1 MMDKGEDM
9 NRKGLLLVLS
19 GPSGAGKGTI
29 CKSFMRKNK
38 DVKLSVSTTTREM
51 RCGEVD
57 GVSYNFIKKEE
68 FEQSLKEDGFIEHV
82 HVFGNYYGT
91 PRSIVEE
98 NINKGID
105 VLLEIEIIGAM
116 QIKEKYPEAVLIFV
130 LPPTIGELE
139 KRIVKRGTENKDQI
153 KDRLGRALSEIRK
166 INEYSYF
173 IINKDVEE
181 AVDYVQSIIKAE
193 KSSVKRYSEE
203 IINFYQ
209 EEK

>member
-1 MMDKGEDM
+1 MD
-9 NRKGLLLVLS
+9 RKGLLLVLS

-29 CKSFMRKNK
+29 CERFMQKNN

-57 GVSYNFIKKEE
+57 GVSYNFITKGD
-68 FEQSLKEDGFIEHV
+68 FEKALSENGFLEHV

-91 PRSIVEE
+91 PKKAVEE
-98 NINKGID
+98 SINQGID
-105 VLLEIEIIGAM
+105 VLLEIEIVGAM

-130 LPPTIGELE
+130 LPPTITELE
-139 KRIVKRGTENKDQI
+139 NRIVKRGTETNDQI
-153 KDRLGRALSEIRK
+153 KDRLSRALSEIRK

-173 IINKDVEE
+173 IINKDIEESVEYME
-181 AVDYVQSIIKAE
+181 SIIKAE
-193 KSSVKRYSEE
+193 KSSVKRYSEQ
-203 IINFYQ
+203 IFNFYQ

>member
-1 MMDKGEDM
+1 M

-29 CKSFMRKNK
+29 CKSFMKKNK
-38 DVKLSVSTTTREM
+38 DVKLSVSTTTRAM
-51 RCGEVD
+51 RSGEVD

-68 FEQSLKEDGFIEHV
+68 FEKLLKEDGFIEHV

-91 PRSIVEE
+91 PRSIIEE
-98 NINKGID
+98 SIDKGID
-105 VLLEIEIIGAM
+105 VLLEIEIVGAM

-130 LPPTIGELE
+130 LPPTIDELE
-139 KRIVKRGTENKDQI
+139 KRIVKRGTETKEQI
-153 KDRLGRALSEIRK
+153 KDRLGRALSEIKK

-181 AVDYVQSIIKAE
+181 AVNYIQSIIKAE
-193 KSSVKRYSEE
+193 KSSVKRYCEE

>member
-1 MMDKGEDM
+1 MD
-9 NRKGLLLVLS
+9 RKGLLLVLS

-29 CKSFMRKNK
+29 CESFMKKNK
-38 DVKLSVSTTTREM
+38 DVRLSVSTTTRKM
-51 RCGEVD
+51 RTGEID
-57 GVSYNFIKKEE
+57 GISYNFITKDL
-68 FEQSLKEDGFIEHV
+68 FEKSLDENGFLEHV

-116 QIKEKYPEAVLIFV
+116 QIKEKYPDAVLIFV
-130 LPPTIGELE
+130 LPPTICELE
-139 KRIVKRGTENKDQI
+139 KRIVKRGTETTEQI
-153 KDRLGRALSEIRK
+153 KDRLSRALSEIRK

-181 AVDYVQSIIKAE
+181 AVSYMESIIKAE
-193 KSSVKRYSEE
+193 KSNVKRYSEQ
-203 IINFYQ
+203 IINLYQ